1 MEDESTLNLELH
13 KLSCVT
19 SDETMDTILRSI
31 WKTRK
36 IGLRGADKSKLQSL
50 LHLSSPSQLD
60 PVLAC
65 LRSLIRKCAHQNF
78 AGNELN
84 QEQWKED
91 IAREQDFSLRTSV
104 SYQVRGSVPPSFT
117 SLPSSEMQMSPSLW
131 PHQDDSL
138 AQLNHNDFGISA
150 PLLPNVNLSGL
161 PACFQCDTPPAENL
175 VNLPCVKSMTWT
187 MEDRGSSPAERVA
200 IINLK
205 LHDYSKSPLG
215 EAEVKFQLTKDT
227 LEAMLR
233 SMTYISEQLNAVD
246 KGKGKSELRVKR
258 DKVSKMIY
266 CENERNKFGLLD
278 LALIV

>member
-1 MEDESTLNLELH
+1 MEEESTLHLELH
-13 KLSCVT
+13 KLSCVN

-36 IGLRGADKSKLQSL
+36 TGLRGADKSKLRSL

-65 LRSLIRKCAHQNF
+65 LRSLIRKCAYQNF
-78 AGNELN
+78 ASNELVKLFPPDLPLDLQSILLLSLQKN

-91 IAREQDFSLRTSV
+91 IAREQDFSPRTSV
-104 SYQVRGSVPPSFT
+104 SYQVRANVPPSFA
-117 SLPSSEMQMSPSLW
+117 SLRSSEMQMSPSLW
-131 PHQDDSL
+131 PRQDDSL

-150 PLLPNVNLSGL
+150 ALVPNLDLSGL
-161 PACFQCDTPPAENL
+161 PACFQCDTAPAENL
-175 VNLPCVKSMTWT
+175 GNLPCVKSMTWT
-187 MEDRGSSPAERVA
+187 MENRGSSPADRVA

-215 EAEVKFQLTKDT
+215 ETEVKFQLTKDT

-233 SMTYISEQLNAVD
+233 SMTYISEQLSAVRF
-246 KGKGKSELRVKR
+246 SFMFIEI
-258 DKVSKMIY
+258 SAMY
-266 CENERNKFGLLD
+266 CI
-278 LALIV
+278 A